1 MWVVVDKKLKEKK
14 MSLKKLSIVS
24 GVNYE
29 TLRSYRYKGYKP
41 TFTNM
46 CKVADA
52 LHVSLDEL
60 RGDQMS
66 AFNSEQKE
74 EIRAIVR
81 EEIKKANTQSMSASE
96 ISKIVQEQIKEV
108 LNNVDQKF
116 ELQLRFFGGMQMNVL
131 KNKTSAELWQMRK
144 AILVRRIWSHDAGEW
159 HKLADMT
166 NAIVEELNRRK

>member
-1 MWVVVDKKLKEKK
+1 MIEQVMKILKDEGH
-14 MSLKKLSIVS
+14 SFYWLSKEMNIPES
-24 GVNYE
+24 TLQNYRNG
-29 TLRSYRYKGYKP
+29 TQV
-41 TFTNM
+41 TWNNA
-46 CKVADA
+46 CKIADA

-66 AFNSEQKE
+66 DFNSKQKE